1 MPAALPV
8 SVHVFVRDW
17 LSANH
22 VLLRS
27 SDHGHVLV
35 DTGYGAHAA
44 LTLALVE
51 GVRGLAGVQSAH
63 PPG

>member
-1 MPAALPV
+1 MTESAVLPV

-27 SDHGHVLV
+27 RDDGHVQRHGIDDGSFV
-35 DTGYGAHAA
+35 
-44 LTLALVE
+44 LAN
-51 GVRGLAGVQSAH
+51 
-63 PPG
+63 